1 MQGAR
6 TVVAAAVLFA
16 AGFAGSSSA
25 QVPGVNLPQV
35 QTPQVQVPSVQTPQ
49 VQVPSL
55 QTPSVQTPSVQ
66 VPQTPVTPQ
75 VDVPSVEVPQVN
87 TPSVNAPSVSTP
99 EVRAPSVSTPSAPE
113 VRAPAVSA
121 PRVPSPSKP
130 SVGLPNYVTGGN
142 AQPGGAA
149 GVPGAAAGTSGRA
162 ARNARAVRMALL
174 RGGTGVLGTRFHSG
188 RALVRALTCC
198 VSGLPA
204 QQEQLLTLRYGV
216 GGKAPLPA
224 SRVANRLDL
233 SAGQYTQVRRRA
245 FRGLVRADRAGGCEA
260 GGAGA
265 GGTGSPAAGA
275 AAAAAPSPGDPASA
289 SQHADVGMLAKNAS
303 GGSDEQAD
311 DDGFLNGL
319 LGLPSLLDGGGPV
332 NATLAAAILAAALA
346 LLVAAARRPLLA
358 AARRRHALSY
368 GQELDERDERFFNQ
382 FNRRVESTEPSRR
395 EAPARVARQRR
406 KVG

>member
-1 MQGAR
+1 M
-6 TVVAAAVLFA
+6 
-16 AGFAGSSSA
+16 
-25 QVPGVNLPQV
+25 
-35 QTPQVQVPSVQTPQ
+35 
-49 VQVPSL
+49 
-55 QTPSVQTPSVQ
+55 
-66 VPQTPVTPQ
+66 
-75 VDVPSVEVPQVN
+75 
-87 TPSVNAPSVSTP
+87 
-99 EVRAPSVSTPSAPE
+99 
-113 VRAPAVSA
+113 
-121 PRVPSPSKP
+121 
-130 SVGLPNYVTGGN
+130 GLPNLVTGGN
-142 AQPGGAA
+142 AEPGAGASSGAAGAGSASAAGSAGAA
-149 GVPGAAAGTSGRA
+149 GVPGAVAGTSGRG

-188 RALVRALTCC
+188 RKLVRALTGC

-245 FRGLVRADRAGGCEA
+245 FRGLVRAARAGGCEA

-275 AAAAAPSPGDPASA
+275 AAAAPSPGDPASA
-289 SQHADVGMLAKNAS
+289 SQHADVGVLAKNAS

-358 AARRRHALSY
+358 AARRRHAVSY
-368 GQELDERDERFFNQ
+368 GQELDERDERFFTQ
-382 FNRRVESTEPSRR
+382 FNRRVESAEPSTR
-395 EAPARVARQRR
+395 EGPARVARQRR

>member
-121 PRVPSPSKP
+121 PRVPSTSKP
-130 SVGLPNYVTGGN
+130 SVGLPNSVTGGN

-149 GVPGAAAGTSGRA
+149 GVPGAAAGTSGRG

-188 RALVRALTCC
+188 RALVRALTGC

-224 SRVANRLDL
+224 SRVAHRLDL

-245 FRGLVRADRAGGCEA
+245 FRGLVRAARAGGCEA

-275 AAAAAPSPGDPASA
+275 AAAAAPGDPASA
-289 SQHADVGMLAKNAS
+289 SQHADVGVLAKNAS

-319 LGLPSLLDGGGPV
+319 LGLPSVLDGGGPV

-368 GQELDERDERFFNQ
+368 GQELDERDERSFTQ
-382 FNRRVESTEPSRR
+382 FSRRVESTEPSRR
-395 EAPARVARQRR
+395 EGPARVARQRR

>member
-1 MQGAR
+1 M
-6 TVVAAAVLFA
+6 
-16 AGFAGSSSA
+16 
-25 QVPGVNLPQV
+25 
-35 QTPQVQVPSVQTPQ
+35 
-49 VQVPSL
+49 
-55 QTPSVQTPSVQ
+55 
-66 VPQTPVTPQ
+66 
-75 VDVPSVEVPQVN
+75 
-87 TPSVNAPSVSTP
+87 
-99 EVRAPSVSTPSAPE
+99 
-113 VRAPAVSA
+113 
-121 PRVPSPSKP
+121 
-130 SVGLPNYVTGGN
+130 GLPNLVTGGN
-142 AQPGGAA
+142 AEPGAGASSASAAGSAGAA
-149 GVPGAAAGTSGRA
+149 GVPGAVAGTGGRG

-188 RALVRALTCC
+188 RKLVRALSGC

-224 SRVANRLDL
+224 SRVAHRLDL

-245 FRGLVRADRAGGCEA
+245 FRGLVRAARAGGCEA

-275 AAAAAPSPGDPASA
+275 AAAATAAPSLGDPAGA
-289 SQHADVGMLAKNAS
+289 SQHADVGVLAKNAS

-311 DDGFLNGL
+311 DGGFLNGL

-358 AARRRHALSY
+358 AARRRHAVSY
-368 GQELDERDERFFNQ
+368 GQELDERDERFFRH
-382 FNRRVESTEPSRR
+382 FNRHVESAGPSRR
-395 EAPARVARQRR
+395 EGPARVARQRR
-406 KVG
+406 KVS